1 MLRLEKITKDY
12 QMGET
17 KQKVLKGIDLNF
29 RRKEF
34 VSILGASGSGKT
46 TLLNIIGGLDKYTS
60 GDLFIEGVSTKKYKS
75 EDWDSYRNNKIG
87 FVFQSYNLISHLSL
101 LSNVELSLTLSGI
114 SKKVRKEKAK
124 KALEMVGLGDHIN
137 KLPKQLS
144 GGQMQRV
151 AIARAIVND
160 PEIIL
165 ADEPTGALD
174 SETSIQIMDILKEL
188 SKDKLVIMVTHNPEL
203 AKEYSTRIIE
213 LKDGLILEDSNPVKD
228 SEIEK
233 PQGTDTQVK
242 TKKTSMSFF
251 TSLKL
256 SFRNLLTKRGRTI
269 LVSIAGSIGIIG
281 IALILSLSNGVNK
294 YVDNQTK
301 NYLDTY
307 PITLEKQAV
316 VLDITS
322 IIPSTEEVKAD
333 DGKIAST
340 DDIEYLLTSSTNM
353 VRSNNLQEFKKYLE
367 ENEDKMKEYT
377 SEIRYEY
384 DVNLQ
389 LYSNK
394 DGEYVGTDINA
405 NGNLQYDVSEK
416 FQQLSDDKDIID
428 ENYDVVAGKL
438 PENYNEL
445 VLVTDENGAVDN
457 SLLYAL
463 NIRDRSELVDAT
475 IKLSN
480 NQEINFDTVQYDYD
494 DILNLTYKVV
504 PNTDYYVYQ
513 DGVYQDKSKDKT
525 YLKNIIDKDGFD
537 VKIVGILKPKNDNI
551 ANKILGYPSSLP
563 KHVMEIN
570 RESQIAKDQLA
581 NPEIDVFTGTE
592 FDELSNSYEQNIS
605 NLGIASEDDPAII
618 YLFTKDK
625 DAKDKVVKMIDDYN
639 KKQKDAG
646 RDDLTITYT
655 DTMQDALSLLTKGVN
670 GVTYVLIAFVAIS
683 LIVSSIMISIITY
696 ISVLER
702 TKEIGILRAIGA
714 RKKDVS
720 RVFNA
725 ETVIEGLISGVI
737 GVAVTLLLNVVIN
750 LVVKHF
756 ASEFG
761 NIATLSAANAVIL
774 IVLSVIITMI
784 AGLIPSRMASK
795 KEPVEALRSE

>member
-405 NGNLQYDVSEK
+405 NGNLQYDVSEN